1 MHMVLEDA
9 VGYAVNST
17 GDWKIGEKSIEG
29 PSPEMDGHHVR
40 SVVERAKSGRRGGD
54 AAGRRAA
61 RRPITCGPGAGFRA

>member
-17 GDWKIGEKSIEG
+17 GEKSIEG